1 MTIKGKI
8 KSIKTSIEGKPVY
21 GNNDGDIG
29 RLIEKYLKEEGWP
42 VQSGAGPDILI
53 YGIEIKSRRIDATS
67 NQTVGRMD
75 IDDIITTD
83 YDNSPIKAKIQYQIR
98 VYHDGEKIV
107 DVQYYDF
114 TDPFIQDNLKEAYET
129 ARDKLVKGWDKS
141 WVPGTTWGAF
151 EEDKN
156 QPGSYQFR
164 INRASY
170 GKIENMTKDAFYNI
184 FEVEHDNH

>member
-1 MTIKGKI
+1 MTLKGKI

-21 GNNDGDIG
+21 GHSDGDIG
-29 RLIEKYLKEEGWP
+29 RLIEKYLKDEGWP

-67 NQTVGRMD
+67 NQTVGRMA

-114 TDPFIQDNLKEAYET
+114 TDPFIQDNLKEAYEV
-129 ARDKLVKGWDKS
+129 ARDKLVRGWDKS
-141 WVPGTTWGAF
+141 WVPGTSWGAF
-151 EEDKN
+151 EEDGN

-164 INRASY
+164 INRKSY
-170 GKIENMTKDAFYNI
+170 EKIENMTKDTFNNI
-184 FEVEHDNH
+184 FEVLK